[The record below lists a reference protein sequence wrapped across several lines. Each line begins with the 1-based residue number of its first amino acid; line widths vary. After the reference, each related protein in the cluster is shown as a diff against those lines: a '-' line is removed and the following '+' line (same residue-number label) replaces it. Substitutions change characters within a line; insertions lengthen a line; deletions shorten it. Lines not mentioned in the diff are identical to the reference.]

1 MEVTDFNMNN
11 IKTKDET
18 IIFIKK
24 TPYELIEKEIKT
36 NEVRLY
42 RSMFKNIT
50 DKSILTFKNDENKIT
65 KKVNNIVLYD
75 SFEELL
81 SHENIKKTLPL
92 VLSKEEGILYY
103 NNLYKNYKLKK
114 FKVMAIHLVSSTTN
128 M

>member
-1 MEVTDFNMNN
+1 MND
-11 IKTKDET
+11 IKTTDET

-36 NEVRLY
+36 IEVRLY
-42 RSMFKNIT
+42 RGMFKNIT
-50 DKSILTFKNDENKIT
+50 TKSILTFKNDENKIT
-65 KKVNNIVLYD
+65 KKVKNIVLYD
-75 SFEELL
+75 SFQELL

-92 VLSKEEGILYY
+92 ISNKEEGILYY